1 MRIFPDRNLEHFALA
16 VFFTVM
22 SACSGESPPEGSSN
36 TSATPRLAPTTAANQ
51 PGNDFPT
58 LERVEYVLQCM
69 QEHGGQNYDNL
80 YHCVC
85 AVDTIAGMMS
95 HEDFAQARTYTYL
108 FDLPGERGGEFRDP
122 PESERLRAK
131 LKEAKA
137 VAQRSCFPDDAG
149 TKKSQG
155 RKS

>member
-1 MRIFPDRNLEHFALA
+1 MRIFPYRNLGRFMFV
-16 VFFTVM
+16 VFLTVM
-22 SACSGESPPEGSSN
+22 SACSDESPQGGSSN
-36 TSATPRLAPTTAANQ
+36 IGAAPEVAPTLTASR

-137 VAQRSCFPDDAG
+137 VAQRSCFPGDAAA
-149 TKKSQG
+149 KKSDD
-155 RKS
+155 RK

>member
-1 MRIFPDRNLEHFALA
+1 MRIFPYWNLGRFAFV
-16 VFFTVM
+16 VFLTVT
-22 SACSGESPPEGSSN
+22 SGCSDESSQEDSSN
-36 TSATPRLAPTTAANQ
+36 TSATSEMAPTPTASR

-122 PESERLRAK
+122 PESEQLRAK

-137 VAQRSCFPDDAG
+137 AAQRSCFPGDASG
-149 TKKSQG
+149 KKSEA
-155 RKS
+155 RK

>member
-1 MRIFPDRNLEHFALA
+1 MRILPYRNPGRFALIA
-16 VFFTVM
+16 FLTM
-22 SACSGESPPEGSSN
+22 MAACTGESQQGGSSN
-36 TSATPRLAPTTAANQ
+36 TAAAPEVTPPAAATRRD
-51 PGNDFPT
+51 NDFPT

-122 PESERLRAK
+122 PESERLRMK

-137 VAQRSCFPDDAG
+137 AAQSSCFPGDASA
-149 TKKSQG
+149 KKSDD
-155 RKS
+155 RK